1 MGLKLPPPAH
11 IAITGAGSGIGAA
24 LARHYARPGIRLSLL
39 GRNTA
44 RLDAIAAQCRARG
57 ADVVLRGDDVTDADS
72 MAAWLTACDDSLAV
86 DLIIANAGI
95 GGDQV
100 LAGSTGETLA
110 TANRIVMTNVQGV
123 MNSIVPLLPRLTA
136 RRKGA
141 IVIIASLAG
150 FIALG
155 DSPVY
160 CASKAAVRMYGLALC
175 RLLAPHGVTVTVA
188 SPGFIDTPMSASLN
202 KPLPF
207 LWTAERAAGHIAAGV
222 ARGARDLA
230 FPWQMALA
238 VRLAALLPPRLVDKI
253 LKSVGA

>member
-1 MGLKLPPPAH
+1 MGLKPPPPTH
-11 IAITGAGSGIGAA
+11 IVITGAGSGIGAA

-44 RLDAIAAQCRARG
+44 RLEQIAAQCRACG
-57 ADVVLRGDDVTDADS
+57 AEVALRSDDVTDADS
-72 MAAWLTACDDSLAV
+72 MAAWLTACDDSHPV

-100 LAGSTGETLA
+100 LAGSAGESLD

-123 MNSIVPLLPRLTA
+123 MNSIVPLLPRLTT

-141 IVIIASLAG
+141 IVIIGSLAG

-160 CASKAAVRMYGLALC
+160 CASKAAVRMYGLALY
-175 RLLAPHGVTVTVA
+175 RLLAPHGITVTVA

-202 KPLPF
+202 KKLPF
-207 LWTAERAAGHIAAGV
+207 LWTAERAAGHIAAG
-222 ARGARDLA
+222 ASRGVRDLA

-238 VRLAALLPPRLVDKI
+238 VRVATLLPQRLVDKI